1 MEETF
6 DELVTKHTRRDL
18 EEMAL
23 KYGVEN
29 FSGTKAQ
36 LADAILEA
44 MKNQKDQPKSVIQAS
59 PKEALMVEK
68 SKPAAKLATV
78 GKKGVMAKVAAID
91 NKTAEMKQG
100 IAVFMKSVDAQIKEN
115 HEAAA
120 KIYSGARAIQSR
132 IDSQIKENHE
142 AAAKIYSGARA
153 IQSRIDSQITEMKN
167 YTSDFYYG

>member
-120 KIYSGARAIQSR
+120 KIYSGARAIQS
-132 IDSQIKENHE
+132 Q
-142 AAAKIYSGARA
+142 
-153 IQSRIDSQITEMKN
+153 IDSQITEMKN